1 MYTIHGGKNGN
12 YVPLGF
18 ALLPLKTE
26 NCYTRMWNL
35 LISKCR
41 ELKLTIS
48 PEHTHIDFELAMH
61 NSLRTVFP
69 SAKIDC
75 CRFHM
80 GQSLWRK
87 IQSVGL
93 STQYKDKT
101 TDIGKWLTMFFG
113 LPILPSN
120 EVEDCF
126 VEDVMSVA
134 PTDSKCHQ
142 FSDYILE
149 TYISSTAKFRP
160 EMWSAVPC
168 AELKR
173 TTNGPESFHSN
184 FIQHIQQ
191 YLHLLTS
198 Y

>member
-18 ALLPLKTE
+18 ALLPSKTE

-35 LISKCR
+35 LIPKCR

-61 NSLRTVFP
+61 NSLRAVFP

-120 EVEDCF
+120 EVGIVLSKMLCLLHQLIA
-126 VEDVMSVA
+126 SV
-134 PTDSKCHQ
+134 
-142 FSDYILE
+142 
-149 TYISSTAKFRP
+149 ISF
-160 EMWSAVPC
+160 
-168 AELKR
+168 R
-173 TTNGPESFHSN
+173 TTYSKPISHQQQNSVLLFHVPS
-184 FIQHIQQ
+184 
-191 YLHLLTS
+191 
-198 Y
+198 